1 MIRIEWMFHIRKLI
15 QRGHNSRI
23 GRAGVLCLAFF
34 AFSAGPV
41 CGEEIDRLIA
51 AVNGKVITEGD
62 RDIVRRLKALVFQD
76 KNASMGSPDAEM
88 RQLIDLELM
97 RQELKSFSLIR
108 EGDQRIE
115 SRLQALRNAYAG
127 KGGLPAL
134 LQQIGI
140 QESELI
146 SYIQLESSIATFVD
160 FRFRPFVS
168 ISEEEIKKYY
178 QETLLSQLRKSNVEE
193 PALVQVSARIEEI
206 LKEEK
211 INAALEQWI
220 SDIRRRSRIE
230 YFGEMKLQGN
240 SE

>member
-1 MIRIEWMFHIRKLI
+1 MIRFGWTVKI
-15 QRGHNSRI
+15 QRLIPRGLICCRS
-23 GRAGVLCLAFF
+23 RAGILCILFF
-34 AFSAGPV
+34 VFSAGPV

-62 RDIVRRLKALVFQD
+62 LDLVRRLNALLFQE
-76 KNASMGSPDAEM
+76 KNTSGASLDAEL

-97 RQELKSFSLIR
+97 RQELKSFSLTT
-108 EGDQRIE
+108 EGDKGVE
-115 SRLQALRNAYAG
+115 SRMRALRNAYAE

-134 LQQIGI
+134 LHQAGI

-146 SYIQLESSIATFVD
+146 SYLQLESSIATFVD
-160 FRFRPFVS
+160 FRFRPFVN

-178 QETLLSQLRKSNVEE
+178 LERFVPQLRKSNLEV
-193 PALVQVSARIEEI
+193 PALAQISGRIEEI

-211 INAALEQWI
+211 INGALDQWI
-220 SDIRRRSRIE
+220 SDIRRHGRIE
-230 YFGEMKLQGN
+230 YFSETLSIGN